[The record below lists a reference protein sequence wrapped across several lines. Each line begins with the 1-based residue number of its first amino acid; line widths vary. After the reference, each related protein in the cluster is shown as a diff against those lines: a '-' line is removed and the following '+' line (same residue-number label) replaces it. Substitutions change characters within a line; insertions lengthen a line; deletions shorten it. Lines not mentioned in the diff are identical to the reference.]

1 MICSKCGATYSSVAG
16 SCPKCAEE
24 KKRSQYANLAY
35 QNQYN
40 QSQSKSVISTVR
52 SQATRTN
59 TPVRKIPNGNY
70 TSNSSTLA
78 SVLRFFFVLG
88 VIALIVLVISSFVM
102 ISKDLKPVRRA
113 GFIMLFVGGGVSI
126 FCLWITNLM
135 IEFLEDY
142 QRFVRDTLYNVTK

>member
-24 KKRSQYANLAY
+24 KKKSQYANLAY
-35 QNQYN
+35 QNQLN

-78 SVLRFFFVLG
+78 SVLRFFLVLG
-88 VIALIVLVISSFVM
+88 VIGLIILVISSFVM
-102 ISKDLKPVRRA
+102 ISKDLKPVKNA
-113 GFIMLFVGGGVSI
+113 GFVMLFVGGGLTVFS
-126 FCLWITNLM
+126 LWIMNLM
-135 IEFLEDY
+135 IGFLEDY
-142 QRFVRDTLYNVTK
+142 DRFVSDTLYNVTK